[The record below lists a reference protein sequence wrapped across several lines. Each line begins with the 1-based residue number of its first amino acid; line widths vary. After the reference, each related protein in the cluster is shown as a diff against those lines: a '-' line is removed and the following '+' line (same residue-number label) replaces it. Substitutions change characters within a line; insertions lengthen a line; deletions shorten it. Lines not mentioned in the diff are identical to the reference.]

1 MESFYA
7 ALALVCLSVPG
18 LVFRSVSSAVSLS
31 HLLPTLPYSRWLEEG
46 GGWGLGGGVL
56 VARVFE
62 LGLMIGG
69 RTRLRSATDTV
80 YIQLQRTSQKYFEG
94 DFFFLL
100 GGGGSAHLTN
110 HLL

>member
-18 LVFRSVSSAVSLS
+18 LVFRSVSSVVSLS
-31 HLLPTLPYSRWLEEG
+31 HYSPHCHTA
-46 GGWGLGGGVL
+46 GGWRRGEARGWGGGVL

-69 RTRLRSATDTV
+69 ENTPPERD
-80 YIQLQRTSQKYFEG
+80 
-94 DFFFLL
+94 
-100 GGGGSAHLTN
+100 
-110 HLL
+110 